1 MVLFGVLFFRLSAF
15 QAESGWPFRENI
27 PRVVREYVQPSVGD
41 TECQS
46 YDEEI
51 TGAYDFSHHSLHLPY
66 NISCRTLSGAV
77 FSVVIITAAWHIGM
91 FIPYRRPLF
100 K

>member
-1 MVLFGVLFFRLSAF
+1 MILFGVLFLPAISVPSRIRMAIK
-15 QAESGWPFRENI
+15 ENI
-27 PRVVREYVQPSVGD
+27 PRIVREYVQPSVDD

-91 FIPYRRPLF
+91 FISYRRPLF